1 MQFLTLLSAVS
12 LSTLSLALPAP
23 NTSPNLQGR
32 QASVVCSGTYGT
44 PQCCATNV
52 LDVADLNCANPPTIP
67 TDTQSFIDECAA
79 IGQQAQCCALPILD
93 QALLCEA
100 PL

>member
-1 MQFLTLLSAVS
+1 M
-12 LSTLSLALPAP
+12 
-23 NTSPNLQGR
+23 GR